1 MVVELDLSRCLLC
14 VLFLLELS
22 VCSVSSYIIVVLNV
36 YKFQLVGKRK
46 NVSISIKRVG
56 IL

>member
-1 MVVELDLSRCLLC
+1 MVVELDLSRCLFC

-36 YKFQLVGKRK
+36 YKFWLVGKRK

>member
-1 MVVELDLSRCLLC
+1 MVVELDLSRCLFC

-36 YKFQLVGKRK
+36 YKFRLVGKRK